1 MLKELIF
8 PWGDWFLGKGF
19 AQALVLGFVCACAK
33 SFPKIKGN
41 KIFDITAKSK
51 GSAQIEMSKNQN
63 KHTTSF
69 SGHISDKVISWQ
81 RLKVKTW
88 VQRLCLK
95 V

>member
-1 MLKELIF
+1 MTICLVLLLENTTLHWGLI
-8 PWGDWFLGKGF
+8 LGKGF
-19 AQALVLGFVCACAK
+19 AQALVLRFVCACAK

-69 SGHISDKVISWQ
+69 SGHISDKVIS
-81 RLKVKTW
+81 
-88 VQRLCLK
+88 
-95 V
+95 